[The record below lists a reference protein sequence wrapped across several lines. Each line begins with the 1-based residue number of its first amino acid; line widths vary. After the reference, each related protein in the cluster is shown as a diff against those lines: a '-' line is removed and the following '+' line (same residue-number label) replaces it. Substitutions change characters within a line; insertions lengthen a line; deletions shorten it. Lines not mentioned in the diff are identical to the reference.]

1 LGQTHDSAGLDST
14 ADAVDDA
21 SLRLDTDWRCS
32 HMGVGAAG
40 FLGCGSDELVGSVI
54 WSAFPAGVGDSLR
67 YSASIAMESQRPTT
81 LQTRWNARYPWVES
95 TIRPDTHGVRISFA
109 DVTARHRVE
118 RMNEGHR
125 EVLTGIAAQHP
136 LKDNLTLIALLHE
149 ELNPGALCSI
159 LLLAPDA
166 RTIAHGA
173 APNLPDSYNAA
184 INGAA
189 IGNKAG
195 SCGTALWRRERIVVA
210 DIATDPLW
218 TDYKDLALGHGLLAC
233 WSTPVFGS
241 NGQCLGTFAV
251 YYREIREPSAYELD
265 CIDQMLTITT
275 IAIESAQLVERVRQ
289 RDGFFDLSLE
299 IYCVFDTKSHRIL
312 QANPAFTQ
320 LTGFSEAELAS
331 RPYSAFVHAEDLEA
345 AAQAVA
351 RLHDEG
357 DRVSQVTYRFQCK
370 DGNYRWLCWES
381 VVGPEGKAF
390 AVGRDVTDRLRAEA
404 DLAHAASH
412 DAVTGL
418 PHRVV
423 FEKVL
428 VALLGKSTLPVWVL
442 LIGLDR
448 FQVVNEFM
456 GHFIGDDVLRR
467 VASRLREALAG
478 KGHVA
483 RFAGDE
489 FAVATACPDR
499 ESVLALA
506 ERLRAAVALPID
518 SNDYR
523 LSLSAS
529 VGISHSPE
537 HGVEAQDLLSR
548 AQAAMNRAKRQG
560 KDCVCEFSVEEME
573 DTESRLILGRALRG
587 AVEHGE
593 MELHYQP
600 QRDATGRTLT
610 GFEALLRW
618 ISPELGRGGPARHK
632 NNPHIGWWVIDEACR
647 QARAWL
653 DQGHRD
659 FEIAVNVSAQE
670 LQRPGLTEQIRTTLR
685 QHDLPA
691 SVLSIELTESS
702 LMENVER
709 VRKTLAELQS
719 LGTKLSLDD
728 FGTGYSSLA
737 YLKQFPVDKLKID
750 QRFVRS
756 LPGNEDD
763 AAIAQTIVV
772 MGHQLRMKVAAE
784 GVETEEQAEFLR
796 NIGCDE
802 LQGFHLGR
810 PVAPA
815 AAAGFFPPIAEALDE
830 CETASAKG
838 QS

>member
-1 LGQTHDSAGLDST
+1 
-14 ADAVDDA
+14 
-21 SLRLDTDWRCS
+21 
-32 HMGVGAAG
+32 M
-40 FLGCGSDELVGSVI
+40 
-54 WSAFPAGVGDSLR
+54 
-67 YSASIAMESQRPTT
+67 
-81 LQTRWNARYPWVES
+81 
-95 TIRPDTHGVRISFA
+95 
-109 DVTARHRVE
+109 
-118 RMNEGHR
+118 
-125 EVLTGIAAQHP
+125 
-136 LKDNLTLIALLHE
+136 
-149 ELNPGALCSI
+149 
-159 LLLAPDA
+159 
-166 RTIAHGA
+166 
-173 APNLPDSYNAA
+173 
-184 INGAA
+184 
-189 IGNKAG
+189 
-195 SCGTALWRRERIVVA
+195 
-210 DIATDPLW
+210 
-218 TDYKDLALGHGLLAC
+218 
-233 WSTPVFGS
+233 
-241 NGQCLGTFAV
+241 
-251 YYREIREPSAYELD
+251 
-265 CIDQMLTITT
+265 
-275 IAIESAQLVERVRQ
+275 
-289 RDGFFDLSLE
+289 
-299 IYCVFDTKSHRIL
+299 
-312 QANPAFTQ
+312 
-320 LTGFSEAELAS
+320 
-331 RPYSAFVHAEDLEA
+331 
-345 AAQAVA
+345 
-351 RLHDEG
+351 
-357 DRVSQVTYRFQCK
+357 
-370 DGNYRWLCWES
+370 
-381 VVGPEGKAF
+381 
-390 AVGRDVTDRLRAEA
+390 
-404 DLAHAASH
+404 
-412 DAVTGL
+412 TGL

-423 FEKVL
+423 FERAL
-428 VALLGKSTLPVWVL
+428 SALLAESAEAVWVL

-489 FAVATACPDR
+489 FAIAIASPDR

-506 ERLRAAVALPID
+506 EALRTAVALPID

-537 HGVEAQDLLSR
+537 HGMEAQDLLSR

-560 KDCVCEFSVEEME
+560 KDCAREFSVEEME
-573 DTESRLILGRALRG
+573 DTESRLVLGRALRS

-600 QRDATGRTLT
+600 QHDATGGVLT

-618 ISPELGRGGPARHK
+618 ISPELGRVDPARFI
-632 NNPHIGWWVIDEACR
+632 PIAETLGMMPEIGRWVIDEACR

-670 LQRPGLTEQIRTTLR
+670 LQRPGLTEQIRNTLR

-702 LMENVER
+702 LMENVDR
-709 VRKTLAELQS
+709 VRKALAELKS

-784 GVETEEQAEFLR
+784 GVETEEQAVFLR
-796 NIGCDE
+796 SIGCDE

-815 AAAGFFPPIAEALDE
+815 AAVKLFPPIEESESDSGIDAESH
-830 CETASAKG
+830 TA
-838 QS
+838 